1 MSIKTNNDEKWVE
14 EVVYLVERYPVFH
27 EWVGLLWTEKLA
39 WQMDVLNGLE
49 GLALKRLRQK
59 LRGEEQQASL
69 TVINIII
76 HKLSSLA
83 QRRRNIETKIKTIPP
98 YKKVNKNE

>member
-1 MSIKTNNDEKWVE
+1 
-14 EVVYLVERYPVFH
+14 VFH

-49 GLALKRLRQK
+49 GFGLKRLSQK
-59 LRGEEQQASL
+59 LRGEEHEASL

-76 HKLSSLA
+76 HKLSSLL
-83 QRRRNIETKIKTIPP
+83 QRRRNLVTKININPLI
-98 YKKVNKNE
+98 KN